1 MREARY
7 LACNSIQKI
16 ADHALVPVT
25 DAPPVRWKSVPLL
38 MRQKMST
45 EDCMDRLIISTIAFN
60 LSLARQ
66 SRVKFSEYPCT
77 DQKGRP
83 R

>member
-7 LACNSIQKI
+7 LACDGIQKTL
-16 ADHALVPVT
+16 DHALVPVT
-25 DAPPVRWKSVPLL
+25 DAPPVRWKSAPLL
-38 MRQKMST
+38 MRQKMSA
-45 EDCMDRLIISTIAFN
+45 EDCMDRLILSAFAFN
-60 LSLARQ
+60 LSLARK

>member
-7 LACNSIQKI
+7 LACDSIQKI

-25 DAPPVRWKSVPLL
+25 DAPPVRWKSVPPL

-45 EDCMDRLIISTIAFN
+45 EDCMDRLIISAYPFN
-60 LSLARQ
+60 LSLVRLP
-66 SRVKFSEYPCT
+66 RMKIREYPCT
-77 DQKGRP
+77 DQKGKP

>member
-7 LACNSIQKI
+7 LACDSIQKMP
-16 ADHALVPVT
+16 DHAGMPVT

-45 EDCMDRLIISTIAFN
+45 EDCMDRLIISELVFN
-60 LSLARQ
+60 LSCARPP
-66 SRVKFSEYPCT
+66 RVIIRDVPCT
-77 DQKGRP
+77 DQLRRP

>member
-7 LACNSIQKI
+7 LACDSIQKI

-25 DAPPVRWKSVPLL
+25 DAPPVRWKSAPLL
-38 MRQKMST
+38 MRQKMSA
-45 EDCMDRLIISTIAFN
+45 EDCMDRLIISNVVLN
-60 LSLARQ
+60 LSFARLP
-66 SRVKFSEYPCT
+66 RVNISEYPCT
-77 DQKGRP
+77 DQPGRP

>member
-7 LACNSIQKI
+7 LACDSIQKI

-38 MRQKMST
+38 MRQRMST
-45 EDCMDRLIISTIAFN
+45 EDCMDRLIISKFAFN
-60 LSLARQ
+60 LSLAGLQ
-66 SRVKFSEYPCT
+66 RVKIHEYPYT
-77 DQKGRP
+77 DQKGKP